1 MMNQRMMTVTQ
12 MDPFVGKYFSI
23 EHVRRHI
30 LNQKDAD
37 YKEMDQQMTRE
48 IESGL
53 VMSPADVNTF
63 DTMDRQNAAFQP
75 EIEKEIADD
84 EHQKELEKIKS
95 APKPSNNTK

>member
-1 MMNQRMMTVTQ
+1 
-12 MDPFVGKYFSI
+12 
-23 EHVRRHI
+23 
-30 LNQKDAD
+30 
-37 YKEMDQQMTRE
+37 MTRE

-75 EIEKEIADD
+75 EIEKELADD